1 MKARITLAMACFIG
15 SVLCSAIAAYMP
27 VLIVRECPHCRA
39 HVLKEATISGNTIAA
54 KIYTD
59 GNREAKML
67 WWALSRN
74 WLRRRYDG

>member
-1 MKARITLAMACFIG
+1 
-15 SVLCSAIAAYMP
+15 V
-27 VLIVRECPHCRA
+27 VE
-39 HVLKEATISGNTIAA
+39 EATLSGNTIGA

-74 WLRRRYDG
+74 LLRRRYGR